1 MEGFDMMKNRVVK
14 ALVIFFL
21 YLSIYTYMCIG
32 GVGMVL
38 AIASPAV
45 VTSMPAWQ
53 SAAVGAVSVA
63 CINGVYHL
71 GTRLDR
77 IHAAEQKK
85 SDARAEL
92 LAAWRR

>member
-1 MEGFDMMKNRVVK
+1 MMKNRVVK
-14 ALVIFFL
+14 ALVVLFL

-45 VTSMPAWQ
+45 ITSIPAWS

-71 GTRLDR
+71 GTKLDR
-77 IHAAEQKK
+77 IHEAEQKK